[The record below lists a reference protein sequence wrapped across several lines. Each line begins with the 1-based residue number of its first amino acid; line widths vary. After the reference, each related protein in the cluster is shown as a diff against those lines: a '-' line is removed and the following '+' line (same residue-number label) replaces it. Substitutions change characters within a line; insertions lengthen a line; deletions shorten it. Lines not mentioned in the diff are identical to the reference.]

1 MKIPSGECPV
11 FDVAV
16 IGCGVSGANIAR
28 RLSAYSI
35 KTAVLEKDSD
45 VSFGTSKANSGI
57 IHGGFHHNKKYLKA
71 RLEMQ
76 GSLMFDQLRRE
87 LNFPF
92 KRCGI
97 IVAALHN
104 DEMKVV
110 EHLYLQGVEND
121 CLGIELC
128 SRQRILEL
136 EPKLSYDVVGGLY
149 APGGGIIEPYR
160 FVFAL
165 VESARKNGVS
175 FFTGFKASKAERNGD
190 YWHIFSEK
198 YLNSDCNKSD
208 DIVNRAEIKARYVI
222 NAAGLFADEVSAC
235 FNAEEFSITARK
247 GEYYLL
253 DRLTKACP
261 SRVVFPVPTSVSK
274 GMLVIPTVEG
284 TVLVGPTADD
294 TDDKNNFS
302 TTSKHLEQILVS
314 GKKMIPFISHNDVI
328 TSFAGI
334 RPCLGEDFYIE
345 ASKKAPCFV
354 QVAGIQSPG
363 LTASPA
369 IAEYVKNILVDM
381 GLQLTEK
388 PHWDPVVENHPK
400 AGLLNINELD
410 NMIKEDSAW
419 GNVVCR
425 CENVSEAEIV
435 QAVKLGHT
443 TLDGVKYFTRAQMG
457 RCQGGFCTYKI
468 IKIIMREANL
478 SYNDVTKHGRT
489 SNVIPGKL
497 GQERGAKAADAKA
510 ADAKIA
516 GAKVAGVK

>member
-1 MKIPSGECPV
+1 MD
-11 FDVAV
+11 FDAAI

-35 KTAVLEKDSD
+35 KTAILEKAAD

-71 RLEMQ
+71 RLEIQ

-92 KRCGI
+92 RRCGI
-97 IVAALHN
+97 IVAALHEE
-104 DEMKVV
+104 EMKAV
-110 EHLYLQGVEND
+110 EHLYLQGVRNEVI
-121 CLGIELC
+121 GIELC
-128 SRQRILEL
+128 SRHRILEL
-136 EPKLSYDVVGGLY
+136 EPKLSSDTVGGLY

-165 VESARKNGVS
+165 VESALKNGVQL
-175 FFTGFKASKAERNGD
+175 FTNFKVNKASRNGD
-190 YWHIFSEK
+190 HWVICAE
-198 YLNSDCNKSD
+198 DG
-208 DIVNRAEIKARYVI
+208 REIKARYAI
-222 NAAGLFADEVSAC
+222 NSAGLFADEVSKI
-235 FNAEEFSITARK
+235 FGAEEFTITARK
-247 GEYYLL
+247 GEYFLL

-261 SRVVFPVPTSVSK
+261 SKVVFPVPTSVSK

-284 TVLVGPTADD
+284 TALVGPTADAV
-294 TDDKNNFS
+294 DDKNDFS
-302 TTSKHLEQILVS
+302 TTTKRLEQILIS
-314 GKKMIPFISHNDVI
+314 AKTMIPSLSQNDVI
-328 TSFAGI
+328 TSFAGL

-369 IAEYVKNILVDM
+369 IGEYVKNILLDM

-388 PHWDPVVENHPK
+388 PGWNPYVEDRPLARN
-400 AGLLNINELD
+400 LSLNELD
-410 NMIKEDSAW
+410 SLIAKDKAW
-419 GNVVCR
+419 GNIVCR

-468 IKIIMREANL
+468 IKIIMRETGL
-478 SYNDVTKHGRT
+478 SWDEVTKHG
-489 SNVIPGKL
+489 GKSRVL
-497 GQERGAKAADAKA
+497 EGSL
-510 ADAKIA
+510 
-516 GAKVAGVK
+516 

>member
-1 MKIPSGECPV
+1 ME
-11 FDVAV
+11 FDVAI

-35 KTAVLEKDSD
+35 KTVILEKAAD

-71 RLEMQ
+71 RLEIQ
-76 GSLMFDQLRRE
+76 GSMMFDQLRRE

-97 IVAALHN
+97 IVAALHEE
-104 DEMKVV
+104 EMKVV

-128 SRQRILEL
+128 SRHRITEL
-136 EPKLSYDVVGGLY
+136 EPKLSSDVVGGLY

-165 VESARKNGVS
+165 VESAQKNGVELL
-175 FFTGFKASKAERNGD
+175 TNFKVSGALWDGVFWNIREDKT
-190 YWHIFSEK
+190 
-198 YLNSDCNKSD
+198 NS
-208 DIVNRAEIKARYVI
+208 VNTNNVKTNSVSREIKARYVV
-222 NAAGLFADEVSAC
+222 NCAGLFADEISKI
-235 FNAEEFSITARK
+235 FGAEEFKITARK

-261 SRVVFPVPTSVSK
+261 SRVVFPVPSSVSK

-284 TVLVGPTADD
+284 TVLVGPTADNIEGK
-294 TDDKNNFS
+294 DDFS
-302 TTSKHLEQILVS
+302 TTVKRLEQILVS
-314 GKKMIPFISHNDVI
+314 GKTMIPSLSQNDVI
-328 TSFAGI
+328 TSFAGL
-334 RPCLGEDFYIE
+334 RPCMDEDFYIE
-345 ASKKAPCFV
+345 ASKKAPSFV
-354 QVAGIQSPG
+354 QAAGIQSPG

-369 IAEYVKNILVDM
+369 IGEYVKNILLEM
-381 GLQLTEK
+381 GLRLTEK
-388 PHWDPVVENHPK
+388 PGWNPYVDDRPLARE
-400 AGLLNINELD
+400 LNMNDLD
-410 NMIKEDSAW
+410 SLIEKDKAW
-419 GNVVCR
+419 GNIVCR

-443 TLDGVKYFTRAQMG
+443 TLDGIKYFTRAQMG

-468 IKIIMREANL
+468 IKIIMRETGMSWNEI
-478 SYNDVTKHGRT
+478 TKHGGKSQVLR
-489 SNVIPGKL
+489 SNTVLHSDTVLQNDTVMQNSVP
-497 GQERGAKAADAKA
+497 EAAL
-510 ADAKIA
+510 
-516 GAKVAGVK
+516 

>member
-1 MKIPSGECPV
+1 MD
-11 FDVAV
+11 FDVAI

-28 RLSAYSI
+28 RLSAYNI
-35 KTAVLEKDSD
+35 KTAILEKAAD

-76 GSLMFDQLRRE
+76 GSLMFDQLKRE

-92 KRCGI
+92 RRCGI
-97 IVAALHN
+97 IVAAMHEE
-104 DEMKVV
+104 EMKVI
-110 EHLYLQGVEND
+110 EHLYLQGLENEVI
-121 CLGIELC
+121 GIELC
-128 SRQRILEL
+128 SRTRILEL
-136 EPKLSYDVVGGLY
+136 EPKLSSDTVGGLY

-165 VESARKNGVS
+165 VESARKNGVELL
-175 FFTGFKASKAERNGD
+175 TNFKV
-190 YWHIFSEK
+190 SEA
-198 YLNSDCNKSD
+198 
-208 DIVNRAEIKARYVI
+208 NRSEDFWSIHAQDGRVVKARYAI
-222 NAAGLFADEVSAC
+222 NSAGLFADEVSKA
-235 FNAEEFSITARK
+235 FNAEEFTISARK
-247 GEYYLL
+247 GEYFLL

-261 SRVVFPVPTSVSK
+261 SRVVFPVPTTVSK

-284 TVLVGPTADD
+284 TALVGPTADAVL
-294 TDDKNNFS
+294 DKNDFS
-302 TTSKHLEQILVS
+302 TTAKHLEQIIVS
-314 GKKMIPFISHNDVI
+314 GKTMIPSLSHYDVI
-328 TSFAGI
+328 TNFAGL

-345 ASKKAPCFV
+345 ASKKVPAFV

-369 IAEYVKNILVDM
+369 IAEYVKGILVDI

-388 PHWDPVVENHPK
+388 PHWNPYVENHPK
-400 AGLLNINELD
+400 ARELD
-410 NMIKEDSAW
+410 FEELDDYIAKDSKW
-419 GNVVCR
+419 GSIVCR
-425 CENVSEAEIV
+425 CENVSEAEII

-478 SYNDVTKHGRT
+478 SWEEVTKHG
-489 SNVIPGKL
+489 GKSRIL
-497 GQERGAKAADAKA
+497 D
-510 ADAKIA
+510 
-516 GAKVAGVK
+516 GVL